1 MMIDTEEKEEPRFW
15 KTVREDIHRG
25 DFKRTLRQDFAELK
39 DFYLGKKQKERLENV
54 GWFKRWF
61 LTVFWL
67 IKILM
72 LRLSPTRRLLLL
84 IAIVLPF
91 INVNVNQSNTRL
103 FIFFSGLILL
113 FLLMLELKDK
123 LLAHHELREG
133 RLIQQALMPEKNP
146 EVPGWDVWLF
156 TRPANDVGGDLVDS
170 IRIDKKR
177 VGLALADVSGK
188 GLGAALLMAKL
199 QATIKAIIPDYQS
212 LGELAGKIN
221 NIFYRDT
228 LRSSFA
234 SLVFLE
240 LENKSGTI
248 RFLNAGHFPPIK
260 LEGNKITELP
270 KGDSAIGLSP
280 KSSHRE
286 QQVILEKGNLLLI
299 YSDGLTEARNLQG
312 TFFGEK
318 RLFDLL
324 SPKTSSSAKELGERL
339 LTEVDRFIGD
349 ARRNDDLSMIVLRFL
364 G

>member
-1 MMIDTEEKEEPRFW
+1 MIDTEEKEEPRFW

-39 DFYLGKKQKERLENV
+39 DFYLSKKQKERLENV
-54 GWFKRWF
+54 GWLKRWF

-67 IKILM
+67 LKILM

-84 IAIVLPF
+84 IAIILPF
-91 INVNVNQSNTRL
+91 INVRVNQSDTRL
-103 FIFFSGLILL
+103 FILFSGLILL

-146 EVPGWDVWLF
+146 EIPGWEVWLF

-170 IRIDKKR
+170 IQIDKKR
-177 VGLALADVSGK
+177 AGLTLADVSGK

-212 LGELAGKIN
+212 LDQLAGKIN
-221 NIFYRDT
+221 KIFYRDT

-240 LENKSGTI
+240 LENKSGSI
-248 RFLNAGHFPPIK
+248 RFINAGHFPPIK
-260 LEGNKITELP
+260 LEGNKTVELP
-270 KGDSAIGLSP
+270 KGGSAIGLSS
-280 KSSHRE
+280 KTAFKE
-286 QQVILEKGNLLLI
+286 QQVTLKKENLLLI
-299 YSDGLTEARNLQG
+299 YSDGLTEARNSMG
-312 TFFGEK
+312 EFFGEK
-318 RLFDLL
+318 RLFNLL
-324 SPKTSSSAKELGERL
+324 SQAKSSSAKGLGEDL
-339 LTEVDRFIGD
+339 LKEVDRFVGD
-349 ARRNDDLSMIVLRFL
+349 ARRNDDLSLISLKFL